1 MMTVVMTTPGTHVF
15 PDPAATV
22 IRTAALVLP
31 PHLRAWPWPLLA
43 GLGALFAAVFLAVL
57 LMVGAL
63 ARGGRDRALIDR
75 IERYGPRRA
84 AAAAQDEPD
93 GNGKL
98 GRTAVSG
105 VKRLMSTSAQ
115 QRLAER
121 LDLAGMT
128 RTPAEWALLGCFLGV
143 VVAAVLSLLT
153 GYVAVGVLAGALAG
167 WLTMRIVL
175 SSVIA
180 RRRFAFS
187 EQLPDLLQLVASA
200 LQSGFSLPQALDA
213 VVREDAQPASGEFSR
228 AVSEARL
235 GGDLENGLDTIASR
249 MQSDDLRW
257 TVMAIRIQRDIGG
270 NMAEVLLTI
279 AGTIRERAY
288 LRRHVRALSAEGRL
302 SGYILVALPVLIGF
316 WLFLTSRE
324 YMRPLYTT
332 PAGDALLFAAVVLLV
347 LGALWMRKM
356 IKVVI

>member
-1 MMTVVMTTPGTHVF
+1 MIPLHTHVF
-15 PDPAATV
+15 PAPAATAMHSV
-22 IRTAALVLP
+22 AMVLP
-31 PHLRAWPWPLLA
+31 PHVRAWPWPLLE
-43 GLGALFAAVFLAVL
+43 GLVAFFVAVFLVVL
-57 LMVGAL
+57 LTAGAL

-75 IERYGPRRA
+75 IEQYGPSRA
-84 AAAAQDEPD
+84 AAAAEDEPE
-93 GNGKL
+93 GGRKL
-98 GRTAVSG
+98 GQAAVNA
-105 VKRLMSTSAQ
+105 VKRVMSTSAQ

-128 RTPAEWALLGCFLGV
+128 RTPAEWALLGCVLGV
-143 VVAAVLSLLT
+143 MVAAVLSLFI

-213 VVREDAQPASGEFSR
+213 VVRENAQPASGEFSR

-279 AGTIRERAY
+279 AGTIRERAF

-302 SGYILVALPVLIGF
+302 SGYILVALPVLIGL

-332 PAGDALLFAAVVLLV
+332 PAGDAMLLGALVLLV

-356 IKVVI
+356 IRVVI